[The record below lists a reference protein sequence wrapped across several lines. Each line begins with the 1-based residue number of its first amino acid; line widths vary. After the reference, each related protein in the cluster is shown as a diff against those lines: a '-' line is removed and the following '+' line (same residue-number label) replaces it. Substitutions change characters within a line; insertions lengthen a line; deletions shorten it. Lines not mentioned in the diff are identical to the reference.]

1 MQREWRFYLDDMI
14 TCAERVLAYTDGF
27 DQTRFIESTLNYDA
41 TLRNLE
47 LIGEAATHIPET
59 IKQSHVEIPWRKIIA
74 TRNRLIHGYLGID
87 QDTLWSIIQDDVPQ
101 LLQQLNCLRSIAQ

>member
-1 MQREWRFYLDDMI
+1 MSEREWRFYLDDMI
-14 TCAERVLAYTDGF
+14 GFVEKVMAYSEGF
-27 DQTRFIESTLNYDA
+27 DQAGFESSGLNYDA

-59 IKQSHVEIPWRKIIA
+59 IRAANPSIPWRLIIA

-87 QDTLWSIIQDDVPQ
+87 NDTLWSIMSDDLPA
-101 LLQQLNCLRSIAQ
+101 LLHALRALKEQV